1 MNDVTDV
8 AHDMVQIP
16 DAAETRAAINAAAEP
31 IAAMQETFRK
41 AAEKTVADSR
51 AAFARA
57 KAVADGASGAVE
69 TSVTTASKGVIDFNS
84 KAIDALRAHAEANF
98 DFLKAWI
105 NAKSLEEVFAL
116 QSELANKQ
124 AAALGAQAKELS
136 ALAQKIAADSAEP
149 IKAHVAKAF
158 QLSA

>member
-1 MNDVTDV
+1 MNDVTQ
-8 AHDMVQIP
+8 DMVQIP
-16 DAAETRAAINAAAEP
+16 DATEAKAAVTAAAAP
-31 IAAMQETFRK
+31 IAAMQETLRK
-41 AAEKTVADSR
+41 AVEKTVVDSR
-51 AAFARA
+51 AAYARA
-57 KAVADGASGAVE
+57 KTTADEATGAVQN
-69 TSVTTASKGVIDFNS
+69 SVTTAAKGVIELNS
-84 KAIDALRAHAEANF
+84 KAIDALRANAEASF
-98 DFLKAWI
+98 DFLKASI

-116 QSELANKQ
+116 QSELAHKQ